1 LLYEIQTHPHVS
13 AGKTTIFD
21 PFLMK
26 SMVFAYLS
34 SIFPCFLES
43 FIDNPQISAAPGGI
57 LSRLPGRTAAMA
69 ARAAMATQP
78 GRDGRSGF
86 SDAAAPGRAR
96 WATVNGDDLPLV
108 MMGFYT
114 WIMMGIIMVNSG

>member
-1 LLYEIQTHPHVS
+1 MATE
-13 AGKTTIFD
+13 
-21 PFLMK
+21 
-26 SMVFAYLS
+26 
-34 SIFPCFLES
+34 
-43 FIDNPQISAAPGGI
+43 
-57 LSRLPGRTAAMA
+57 PGRA
-69 ARAAMATQP
+69 
-78 GRDGRSGF
+78 GSGF

>member
-1 LLYEIQTHPHVS
+1 
-13 AGKTTIFD
+13 
-21 PFLMK
+21 
-26 SMVFAYLS
+26 
-34 SIFPCFLES
+34 
-43 FIDNPQISAAPGGI
+43 
-57 LSRLPGRTAAMA
+57 MA
-69 ARAAMATQP
+69 ARAAMATEP
-78 GRDGRSGF
+78 GRAGSGF